1 MQPAHVLMIAATI
14 LTLSSTSAFSDT
26 TINFDPFLMRECPQ
40 ADGSALYTN
49 KDLPG
54 CKLMTLKELS
64 VVPSLDDMPTYR
76 PTVATA
82 PHYDIPPYP
91 DRNQTGM
98 TGGGQT
104 VPDWA
109 KDWHASIASSGSVQ
123 AEVCSMYGEW
133 LHLNQKTRGG
143 FFYGTDPSYGGDL
156 SGRNQRGREL
166 FVLRQRAISSHYRE
180 CLGQDLCRSAVR
192 NESVQGERP
201 RGARLSE
208 GLGTPHFL

>member
-1 MQPAHVLMIAATI
+1 MQPTHLLMIAATT
-14 LTLSSTSAFSDT
+14 LVLSSTPVLADT
-26 TINFDPFLMRECPQ
+26 TIASDPFLMRECLQ

-49 KDLPG
+49 KDVPG

-91 DRNQTGM
+91 NRDQTGT

-104 VPDWA
+104 IPDWG
-109 KDWHASIASSGSVQ
+109 KDWYAGIALSGSVR
-123 AEVCSMYGEW
+123 AEVCSLYGEW
-133 LHLNQKTRGG
+133 LHLVQKTRGG

-156 SGRNQRGREL
+156 SGRNQRGASYSFYDNARYITLAKL
-166 FVLRQRAISSHYRE
+166 FGPGFVPIG
-180 CLGQDLCRSAVR
+180 C
-192 NESVQGERP
+192 P
-201 RGARLSE
+201 
-208 GLGTPHFL
+208 

>member
-1 MQPAHVLMIAATI
+1 MQPAHLLIFAATI
-14 LTLSSTSAFSDT
+14 FTLSATSAFSDT
-26 TINFDPFLMRECPQ
+26 TVRFDPFLMRECPQ
-40 ADGSALYTN
+40 ADGTVLYTN

-76 PTVATA
+76 PTVAAA
-82 PHYDIPPYP
+82 PHYDVPPYV
-91 DRNQTGM
+91 DRRQTGM

-109 KDWHASIASSGSVQ
+109 KDWHATIASSGSVQ

-133 LHLNQKTRGG
+133 LHLAQKTRGG

-156 SGRNQRGREL
+156 SGRNQRGASYSFYDQARYMTLAKL
-166 FVLRQRAISSHYRE
+166 FGPGFVPIG
-180 CLGQDLCRSAVR
+180 C
-192 NESVQGERP
+192 P
-201 RGARLSE
+201 
-208 GLGTPHFL
+208 

>member
-1 MQPAHVLMIAATI
+1 MQPTHVLMIAAAI
-14 LTLSSTSAFSDT
+14 FTLSSTSAFSDT
-26 TINFDPFLMRECPQ
+26 TTAFDPFVMRECPQ

-64 VVPSLDDMPTYR
+64 VVPSLDNMPTYR
-76 PTVATA
+76 PTVAAA

-91 DRNQTGM
+91 DRHQTGM
-98 TGGGQT
+98 AGGGQT

-123 AEVCSMYGEW
+123 AEVCSKYGEW
-133 LHLNQKTRGG
+133 LHLNEKTRGG

-156 SGRNQRGREL
+156 SGRNQRGASYSFYDNARYVAL
-166 FVLRQRAISSHYRE
+166 SKIF
-180 CLGQDLCRSAVR
+180 G
-192 NESVQGERP
+192 
-201 RGARLSE
+201 RGFIPI
-208 GLGTPHFL
+208 GCP

>member
-1 MQPAHVLMIAATI
+1 MKPARVLMIAATF

-26 TINFDPFLMRECPQ
+26 TIAFDPFVMRECPQ
-40 ADGSALYTN
+40 ADGTALYTN

-76 PTVATA
+76 PNVATA

-91 DRNQTGM
+91 GRNQTGV

-109 KDWHASIASSGSVQ
+109 KEWHASITSSESVQ
-123 AEVCSMYGEW
+123 AEACSMYGEW
-133 LHLNQKTRGG
+133 LHLNEKTRGG
-143 FFYGTDPSYGGDL
+143 SFFGSDPSYGGDP
-156 SGRNQRGREL
+156 SGRNR
-166 FVLRQRAISSHYRE
+166 
-180 CLGQDLCRSAVR
+180 
-192 NESVQGERP
+192 
-201 RGARLSE
+201 RGASYGFEDNARYVTLSKIF
-208 GLGTPHFL
+208 GRGYIPIGCP